1 MKTSKKGAP
10 RSGLVRHEVAR
21 NSIPHHETSKT
32 WRSIEPLANSIED
45 RWEETKGSFDD
56 WIRSMKLEQEI
67 EREEGGALWLL

>member
-10 RSGLVRHEVAR
+10 RDGLVRHEVAR
-21 NSIPHHETSKT
+21 NSIPHHET
-32 WRSIEPLANSIED
+32 IED

>member
-10 RSGLVRHEVAR
+10 HSGLRWHEVAR
-21 NSIPHHETSKT
+21 NSI
-32 WRSIEPLANSIED
+32 PLANSIED

>member
-10 RSGLVRHEVAR
+10 RDGLVRHEVAR
-21 NSIPHHETSKT
+21 NSIPHHEMSKT
-32 WRSIEPLANSIED
+32 HETIED